1 MNNKF
6 VILISGPTG
15 TGKSNFVDQLANNLP
30 VDVSAGALAQVE
42 IVNADIGSFYTHLT
56 IGTAK
61 PDWKNLTIPHHFF
74 DVIDDTTSWTAP
86 QFREKLE
93 ILIGE
98 IWERGNIPVIVGGS
112 AFYVQAFFY
121 KNHTMQ
127 LPTADVVESLEEQP
141 ADILWEQ
148 LHVID
153 SERAEKIDRND
164 HYRLVRALAIWQTQ
178 GQKPSDFQPIFD
190 PLAPF
195 YFITLTRDR
204 DQLYNMIDQRVQVMT
219 ESGWL
224 DEVRSLLDDD
234 VWVDFLFK
242 KKMIGYDLLA
252 QYLLGLQSERDLQE
266 IVGLIQQR
274 TRNYAKRQ
282 ITFLNKLQANV
293 KKSMQQS
300 QKHESW
306 LHVVKE
312 CNLTLCDLSLY
323 IKQLSDYASSYAKAS
338 ADKLDTIDALKKK
351 N

>member
-1 MNNKF
+1 MHKKF

-15 TGKSNFVDQLANNLP
+15 TGKSNFVEQLG
-30 VDVSAGALAQVE
+30 VTQTIE
-42 IVNADIGSFYTHLT
+42 IINADIGSFYTNLT

-61 PDWKNLTIPHHFF
+61 PDWQNSTIPHHFF
-74 DVIDDTTSWTAP
+74 DVIDDASSWTAP

-93 ILIGE
+93 KLIHE

-112 AFYVQAFFY
+112 AFYIQAFFY

-127 LPTADVVESLEEQP
+127 LPTADVVELLEEQSP
-141 ADILWEQ
+141 DVLWEQ
-148 LHVID
+148 LHAID
-153 SERAEKIDRND
+153 PARAEKIDKND

-195 YFITLTRDR
+195 YFLTLTRDR
-204 DQLYNMIDQRVQVMT
+204 DQLYSMIDQRVQVMM

-224 DEVRSLLDDD
+224 DEVRSLIDDEQ
-234 VWVDFLFK
+234 WVNFLLK

-252 QYLLGLQSERDLQE
+252 QYLLGYQSERDLRE
-266 IVGLIQQR
+266 IVELIQQR

-282 ITFLNKLQANV
+282 ITFLSKLQKNV
-293 KKSMQQS
+293 KESMQASKNHQS
-300 QKHESW
+300 W
-306 LHVVKE
+306 PYVVQE

-323 IKQLSDYASSYAKAS
+323 IKQLSDYAKATT
-338 ADKLDTIDALKKK
+338 DTSDQRFHKF
-351 N
+351 